1 MTQKKSRLEILA
13 SWAFHKIEGKIPRTE
28 LQESLTKDEVIELAT
43 ENYPDEI
50 TEIVH
55 DWGNY
60 NDY

>member
-1 MTQKKSRLEILA
+1 MQKKSRLEILA
-13 SWAFHKIEGKIPRTE
+13 DFVFDRIVGKVSRTK
-28 LQESLTKDEVIELAT
+28 LQDSLTKDETIELAT
-43 ENYPDEI
+43 ENYPDEL

>member
-1 MTQKKSRLEILA
+1 MQKKSRLEILA
-13 SWAFHKIEGKIPRTE
+13 DFVFDRIAGKVSRTK
-28 LQESLTKDEVIELAT
+28 LQDSLTADEVIELAT

-55 DWGNY
+55 DWGNA